1 MIVRSLSFS
10 LQGKTIKENMLEH
23 LIVVIITQMNTVLN
37 RNIHIFL
44 TEIILRRMF
53 ATMMK

>member
-1 MIVRSLSFS
+1 
-10 LQGKTIKENMLEH
+10 MLEH